1 MMNVSLVPLAGHIKG
16 QEVPFLC
23 DSHQNA
29 MVETHRYFGGEGGG
43 DFLYGF
49 VGDRKPRL
57 CLLTMKIENRFSPRE
72 RTHFPVLPF
81 VVPLFS

>member
-29 MVETHRYFGGEGGG
+29 MVETHRSFFLGGG
-43 DFLYGF
+43 GSLYGF

-72 RTHFPVLPF
+72 RTNFPVLPF